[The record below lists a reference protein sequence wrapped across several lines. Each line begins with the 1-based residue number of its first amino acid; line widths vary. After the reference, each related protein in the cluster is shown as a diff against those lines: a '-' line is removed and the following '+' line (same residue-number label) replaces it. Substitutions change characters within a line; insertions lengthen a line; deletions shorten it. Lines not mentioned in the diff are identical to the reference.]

1 MGGPSGQR
9 LDKRLNPIHAVRQS
23 CLERLAASFF
33 ENLHQVCDRTMLSTD
48 REATQFRAIEPDSAH
63 FFVVRGRRAV
73 LRMQP
78 LLADLSQLCC
88 QRGAADY
95 LEYFLTSTKSLNK
108 IPYLVL
114 VASRSDLAA
123 TDLCADDLKGAAL
136 IYEYKVMG
144 MPSGLFS
151 TRDFSGLR
159 GLIAPPATR
168 TKISAMVCRYL
179 AEHRARVVHVTFS
192 GDSEA
197 FSQKCFD
204 EITDGPDSQ
213 KQWWTAQSR
222 EVGASIALDKTMD
235 ATLARIGRHTRR
247 NLRYY
252 RRKAELELKCHFE
265 SDIGAMLTMAQFGE
279 LNHLSTHPVPESIL
293 DRRFEAMNSQEGFF
307 CGGVKTKDGQ
317 WISLLGGRRH
327 HGVTEIDWQM
337 NRSGLEKYSVGTVI
351 RSYLIENE
359 IRIGTERLFF
369 EGGTVHTIRHS
380 FLSQKAV
387 DIIVRKQCLFV
398 YLLRKF
404 AFLLR
409 LEKNFLLHT
418 LIDPGLKWHFR

>member
-1 MGGPSGQR
+1 
-9 LDKRLNPIHAVRQS
+9 
-23 CLERLAASFF
+23 
-33 ENLHQVCDRTMLSTD
+33 MLSTD

-63 FFVVRGRRAV
+63 FFVVRGRRDI
-73 LRMQP
+73 LRIRS
-78 LLADLSQLCC
+78 LLSDLSLLCG
-88 QRGAADY
+88 QTGAADY

-114 VASRSDLAA
+114 VASRSARA
-123 TDLCADDLKGAAL
+123 VTDLRADDLKGAAL
-136 IYEYKVMG
+136 VYEYTLMG
-144 MPSGLFS
+144 IPSGMFS
-151 TRDFSGLR
+151 TRDFNGLR

-168 TKISAMVCRYL
+168 TKISALVCRYL
-179 AEHRARVVHVTFS
+179 TEHRARIVHVTFS
-192 GDSEA
+192 GNSET
-197 FSQKCFD
+197 FCQKCFD
-204 EITDGPDSQ
+204 EISEAPDHQ

-235 ATLARIGRHTRR
+235 ATLARIGKHTRR

-265 SDIGAMLTMAQFGE
+265 SDMGARLTMAQFRE
-279 LNHLSTHPVPESIL
+279 LNHLSTHPVHESIL

-307 CGGVKTKDGQ
+307 CSGVKTRGGR

-359 IRIGTERLFF
+359 IRIGSEQLFF
-369 EGGTVHTIRHS
+369 EGGTMHPMRHS

-387 DIIVRKQCLFV
+387 DIIVRKQCVVV
-398 YLLRKF
+398 YMLRKF
-404 AFLLR
+404 AILLR
-409 LEKNFLLHT
+409 LEKNFLLQT
-418 LIDPGLKWHFR
+418 LTNPGLKWHLR

>member
-1 MGGPSGQR
+1 
-9 LDKRLNPIHAVRQS
+9 
-23 CLERLAASFF
+23 
-33 ENLHQVCDRTMLSTD
+33 
-48 REATQFRAIEPDSAH
+48 
-63 FFVVRGRRAV
+63 
-73 LRMQP
+73 
-78 LLADLSQLCC
+78 
-88 QRGAADY
+88 
-95 LEYFLTSTKSLNK
+95 
-108 IPYLVL
+108 
-114 VASRSDLAA
+114 
-123 TDLCADDLKGAAL
+123 
-136 IYEYKVMG
+136 MG

-151 TRDFSGLR
+151 TRDFNGLR

-168 TKISAMVCRYL
+168 TKISAMVCRHL

-192 GDSEA
+192 GDSET
-197 FSQKCFD
+197 FCQKCFD
-204 EITDGPDSQ
+204 EITRGPDSQ

-222 EVGASIALDKTMD
+222 EVGASIALDKTLD
-235 ATLARIGRHTRR
+235 ATLARIGKHTRR

-252 RRKAELELKCHFE
+252 RRKAEVELGCIFE
-265 SDIGAMLTMAQFGE
+265 NDIRGKLTMAQFTE
-279 LNHLSTHPVPESIL
+279 LNSVATHSASESTL
-293 DRRFEAMNSQEGFF
+293 KRRFAVMQEGFF
-307 CGGVKTKDGQ
+307 CAGLKTADGQ

-337 NRSGLEKYSVGTVI
+337 NRTGLEKYSIGTVI

-369 EGGTVHTIRHS
+369 EGGTMHTMRHS

-398 YLLRKF
+398 YLVRKF
-404 AFLLR
+404 AILLR